1 MNYICTMKKEKKEN
15 LIMTVV
21 IIIWFVAVATLATIF
36 G

>member
-1 MNYICTMKKEKKEN
+1 MNYIYIMKKEKKEN

-21 IIIWFVAVATLATIF
+21 IVIWFVAVATLATIF

>member
-1 MNYICTMKKEKKEN
+1 MNYIYIMKKENKEN

-21 IIIWFVAVATLATIF
+21 IVIWFVAVATLATIF